1 MLRNAELKDMK
12 KIIKWRNDP
21 VTRSTCNNTDKMS
34 NSEGSLWFKNILHNP
49 NRHMFLYKEKVV
61 LDISINGEEAEI
73 GINVSPSY
81 RGKGLGTKSLIEL
94 QQFVSTLKI
103 KKLIA
108 YIKSENIVSIKCFLK
123 AGFKEIENGDI
134 KKFLYEIK
142 GE

>member
-1 MLRNAELKDMK
+1 MLINAELKDMN

-21 VTRSTCNNTDKMS
+21 VTRSTCNNTDKIS
-34 NSEGSLWFKNILHNP
+34 YSEGKMWFRNILRNS

-61 LDISINGEEAEI
+61 LDISIESDKAEI

-123 AGFKEIENGDI
+123 AGFKEVENGDI
-134 KKFLYEIK
+134 KKFLYIID
-142 GE
+142 

>member
-12 KIIKWRNDP
+12 RIINWRNDP

-34 NSEGSLWFKNILHNP
+34 YTEGKMWFRNILLNP

-61 LDISINGEEAEI
+61 LDISINGDEAEI

-94 QQFVSTLKI
+94 QQFVSTLIINCLYKI
-103 KKLIA
+103 
-108 YIKSENIVSIKCFLK
+108 
-123 AGFKEIENGDI
+123 
-134 KKFLYEIK
+134 
-142 GE
+142 